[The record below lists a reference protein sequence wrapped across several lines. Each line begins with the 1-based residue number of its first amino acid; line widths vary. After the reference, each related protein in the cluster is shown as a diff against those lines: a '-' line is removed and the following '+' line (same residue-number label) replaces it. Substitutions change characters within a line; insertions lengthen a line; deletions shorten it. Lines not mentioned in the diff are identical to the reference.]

1 MLLLVYTAGGMGD
14 NVALAYNELDQ
25 LNDKGAESLE
35 QSLVRRGEM
44 TPFGTVLNTTVEVKI
59 HYISNVMVL
68 VWLSW

>member
-1 MLLLVYTAGGMGD
+1 MGD